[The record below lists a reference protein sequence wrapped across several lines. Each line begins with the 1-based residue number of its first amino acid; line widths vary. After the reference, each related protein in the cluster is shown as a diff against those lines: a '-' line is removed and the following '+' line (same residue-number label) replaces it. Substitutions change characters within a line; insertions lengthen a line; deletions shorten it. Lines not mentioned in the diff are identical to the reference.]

1 MSLNVSI
8 ASNVDQKPKR
18 QTQQQKDKGQLISKC
33 PFGVIVSTK
42 ISKNFLRI
50 TALAFKKRSN
60 KKVPNQITLKYVIK
74 KK

>member
-42 ISKNFLRI
+42 RPMILRV
-50 TALAFKKRSN
+50 KD
-60 KKVPNQITLKYVIK
+60 IK
-74 KK
+74 KCL

>member
-33 PFGVIVSTK
+33 PFDVIVSTK
-42 ISKNFLRI
+42 IPTIFYGFLPQ
-50 TALAFKKRSN
+50 ALKRG
-60 KKVPNQITLKYVIK
+60 QIEKSP
-74 KK
+74 